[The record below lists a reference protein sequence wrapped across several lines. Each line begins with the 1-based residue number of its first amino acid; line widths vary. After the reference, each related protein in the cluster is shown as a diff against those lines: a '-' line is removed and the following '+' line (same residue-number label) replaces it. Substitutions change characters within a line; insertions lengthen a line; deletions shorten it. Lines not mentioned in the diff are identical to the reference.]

1 MKKRVLSLALAVLM
15 ALSLLPTAASA
26 STGGKTADDAINWV
40 RSKAGQPLDYDGAYG
55 AQCVDLI
62 CFYYKCLGQ
71 ASPGGYAKEYRTNAL
86 PSGWQRL
93 QGVQPQRGDILVYN
107 PSAKNEAGHVAIYES
122 DYSTWHQNYADR
134 QYVVNVTNVRYN
146 NFDNTYW
153 GVIRPDF
160 SSVTPA
166 PTFDNIGADVYRL
179 LIRSDSWKH
188 IGTNY
193 YDSNSWNVTISRTN
207 NANDPAQIW
216 RFIRQADGSYYVQN
230 MFNEEYLTYEGNC
243 ASQAKVT
250 TAPFAGQRATRFQW
264 YIKSYN
270 GIFKLIAKDSVTAG
284 NWLVLDCKDGSSAA
298 GTQMQLYGNW
308 AHTSA
313 NSKAQLFSLYTINYV
328 KPARPAAVQIT
339 IPSVVSAKTRFTVQW
354 TESPLQGV
362 MDERW
367 YLMRIRSEDDSLV
380 ANFESTARR
389 DTCAIS
395 KPGRYYVTVLA
406 KNTKFKDYS
415 TETSKVYFTVTAEH
429 IHQYTSTV
437 TPPTCTEQGYTTYT
451 CTCGDSY
458 RSDYTNP
465 LGHSW
470 DAGVVTTPAT
480 ETAPGVKRYTCTRC
494 SATRTETIAQLT
506 CPSAGFTDVPGAN
519 NWAHA
524 GIDYCVSNGLMYGVG
539 GSRFA
544 PQTATTRAQIVQILY
559 SLSGSPSVSGA
570 APFTDL
576 TQDWYKN
583 AVRWAYQTGVV
594 SGMSATTFAPDVPVT
609 REQIAVI
616 LMGYAQKVLGVSRTW
631 TPADLSRYPD
641 ASRVSAWAHNALA
654 DTVSLGL
661 ISGTLRGGQAYLDP
675 QGSATR
681 EQVATILMQFCKN
694 VKP

>member
-62 CFYYKCLGQ
+62 CYYYRCLGQ
-71 ASPGGYAKEYRTNAL
+71 TSPGGYAKEYRTNAL

-308 AHTSA
+308 AHTSD

-583 AVRWAYQTGVV
+583 AVHWAYQTGVV
-594 SGMSATTFAPDVPVT
+594 SGMSATTFAPNVPVT

>member
-62 CFYYKCLGQ
+62 CYYYRCLGQ
-71 ASPGGYAKEYRTNAL
+71 TSPGGYAKEYRTNAL

-308 AHTSA
+308 AHTSD

-354 TESPLQGV
+354 TASPLQGV

-380 ANFESTARR
+380 ANFESTARS

-480 ETAPGVKRYTCTRC
+480 ETAPGIKRYTCTRC

-544 PQTATTRAQIVQILY
+544 PQAATTRAQIVQILY

-594 SGMSATTFAPDVPVT
+594 SGMSATTFAPNAPVT

>member
-308 AHTSA
+308 AHTSD

-354 TESPLQGV
+354 TESPLQGE

-380 ANFESTARR
+380 ANFESTARS

-415 TETSKVYFTVTAEH
+415 TETSRVYFTVTAEH

-465 LGHSW
+465 LDHSW

-494 SATRTETIAQLT
+494 SATRAETIAQLT

-594 SGMSATTFAPDVPVT
+594 SGMSATTFAPNAPVT

>member
-62 CFYYKCLGQ
+62 CFYYKYLGQ
-71 ASPGGYAKEYRTNAL
+71 TSPGGYAKEYRTNAL

-93 QGVQPQRGDILVYN
+93 QGVQPQKGDILVYN

-308 AHTSA
+308 AHTSD

-367 YLMRIRSEDDSLV
+367 YRMRIRSEDDSLV
-380 ANFESTARR
+380 ANFESTARS

-415 TETSKVYFTVTAEH
+415 TETSRVYFTVTAEH

-458 RSDYTNP
+458 RSNYTNP

-480 ETAPGVKRYTCTRC
+480 EAAPGVKRYTCTRC

-594 SGMSATTFAPDVPVT
+594 SGMSATTFAPNVPVT

>member
-62 CFYYKCLGQ
+62 CYYYRCLGQ
-71 ASPGGYAKEYRTNAL
+71 TSPGGYAKEYRTNAL

-308 AHTSA
+308 AHTSD

-354 TESPLQGV
+354 TESPLQGE

-367 YLMRIRSEDDSLV
+367 YRMRIRSEDDSLV
-380 ANFESTARR
+380 ANFESTARS

-451 CTCGDSY
+451 CTCGNSY

-594 SGMSATTFAPDVPVT
+594 SGMSATSFAPNAPVT

>member
-62 CFYYKCLGQ
+62 CFYYKYLGQ
-71 ASPGGYAKEYRTNAL
+71 TSPGGYAKEYRTNAL

-93 QGVQPQRGDILVYN
+93 QGVQPQKGDILVYN

-308 AHTSA
+308 AHTSD

-328 KPARPAAVQIT
+328 KPVRPAAVQIT

-380 ANFESTARR
+380 ANFESTARS

-583 AVRWAYQTGVV
+583 AVHWAYQTGVV
-594 SGMSATTFAPDVPVT
+594 SGMSATTFAPNVPVT

-616 LMGYAQKVLGVSRTW
+616 LMGYAQKVLGISRTW

>member
-62 CFYYKCLGQ
+62 CYYYRCLGQ
-71 ASPGGYAKEYRTNAL
+71 TSPGGYAKEYRTNAL

-93 QGVQPQRGDILVYN
+93 QGVQPQKGDILVYN

-166 PTFDNIGADVYRL
+166 PAFDNIGADVYRL

-308 AHTSA
+308 AHTSD

-380 ANFESTARR
+380 ANFESTARS

-415 TETSKVYFTVTAEH
+415 TETSRVYFTVTAEH

-594 SGMSATTFAPDVPVT
+594 SGMSATTFAPNVPVT

>member
-62 CFYYKCLGQ
+62 CYYYRCLGQ
-71 ASPGGYAKEYRTNAL
+71 TSPGGYAKEYRTNAL

-93 QGVQPQRGDILVYN
+93 QGVQPQKGDILVYN

-179 LIRSDSWKH
+179 LIRSDGWKH

-308 AHTSA
+308 AHTSD

-380 ANFESTARR
+380 ANFESTARS

-470 DAGVVTTPAT
+470 DASVVTTPAT

-583 AVRWAYQTGVV
+583 AVHWAYQTGVV
-594 SGMSATTFAPDVPVT
+594 SGMSATTFAPNVPVT

>member
-62 CFYYKCLGQ
+62 CYYYRCLGQ
-71 ASPGGYAKEYRTNAL
+71 TSPGGYAKEYRTNAL

-308 AHTSA
+308 AHTSD

-354 TESPLQGV
+354 TESPLQGE

-367 YLMRIRSEDDSLV
+367 YRMRIRSEDDSLV
-380 ANFESTARR
+380 ANFESTARS

-594 SGMSATTFAPDVPVT
+594 SGMSATSFAPNAPVT

>member
-62 CFYYKCLGQ
+62 CYYYRCLGQ
-71 ASPGGYAKEYRTNAL
+71 TSPGGYAKEYRTNAL

-308 AHTSA
+308 AHTSD

-367 YLMRIRSEDDSLV
+367 YRMRIRSEDDSLV

-389 DTCAIS
+389 DSCTIS

-594 SGMSATTFAPDVPVT
+594 SGMSATTFAPNVPVT

>member
-62 CFYYKCLGQ
+62 CYYYRCLGQ
-71 ASPGGYAKEYRTNAL
+71 TSPGGYAKEYRTNAL

-93 QGVQPQRGDILVYN
+93 QGVQPQKGDILVYN

-594 SGMSATTFAPDVPVT
+594 SGMSATTFAPNVPVT

>member
-62 CFYYKCLGQ
+62 CFYYKYLGQ
-71 ASPGGYAKEYRTNAL
+71 TSPGGYAKEYRTNAL

-93 QGVQPQRGDILVYN
+93 QGVQPQKGDILVYN

-134 QYVVNVTNVRYN
+134 QYVVNVTNVRYD

-308 AHTSA
+308 AHTSD

-367 YLMRIRSEDDSLV
+367 YRMRIRSEDDSLV
-380 ANFESTARR
+380 ANFESTARS

-415 TETSKVYFTVTAEH
+415 TETSRVYFTVTAEH

-583 AVRWAYQTGVV
+583 AVLWAYQTGVV
-594 SGMSATTFAPDVPVT
+594 SGMSATTFAPNVPVT

-616 LMGYAQKVLGVSRTW
+616 LMSYAQKVLGVSRTW

>member
-62 CFYYKCLGQ
+62 CFYYKYLGQ
-71 ASPGGYAKEYRTNAL
+71 TSPGGYAKEYRTNAL

-93 QGVQPQRGDILVYN
+93 QGVQPQKGDILVYN

-188 IGTNY
+188 IGPNY

-250 TAPFAGQRATRFQW
+250 TAPFAGQRATRFRW
-264 YIKSYN
+264 YIKSYD

-308 AHTSA
+308 AHTSD

-328 KPARPAAVQIT
+328 KPVRPAAVQIT

-380 ANFESTARR
+380 ANFESTARS

-559 SLSGSPSVSGA
+559 SLSGSPIVSGA

-583 AVRWAYQTGVV
+583 AVHWAYQTGVV
-594 SGMSATTFAPDVPVT
+594 SGMSATTFAPNVPVT

>member
-26 STGGKTADDAINWV
+26 STGGKSADDAINWV

-62 CFYYKCLGQ
+62 CYYYRCLGQ
-71 ASPGGYAKEYRTNAL
+71 TSPGGYAKEYRTNAL

-93 QGVQPQRGDILVYN
+93 QGVQPQKGDILVYN
-107 PSAKNEAGHVAIYES
+107 PSVKNEAGHVAIYES

-179 LIRSDSWKH
+179 LIRSDGWKH

-308 AHTSA
+308 AHTSE

-367 YLMRIRSEDDSLV
+367 YRMRIRSEDDSLV
-380 ANFESTARR
+380 ANFESTARS

-451 CTCGDSY
+451 CTCGNSY

-583 AVRWAYQTGVV
+583 AVHWAYQTGVV
-594 SGMSATTFAPDVPVT
+594 SGMSATTFAPNAPVT

>member
-62 CFYYKCLGQ
+62 CFYYKYLGQ

-308 AHTSA
+308 AHTSD

-367 YLMRIRSEDDSLV
+367 YRMRIRSEDDSLV

-415 TETSKVYFTVTAEH
+415 TETSRVYFTVTAEH

-458 RSDYTNP
+458 RSNYTNP

-480 ETAPGVKRYTCTRC
+480 EAAPGVKRYTCTRC

-544 PQTATTRAQIVQILY
+544 PQAATTRAQIVQILY

-594 SGMSATTFAPDVPVT
+594 SGMSATTFAPNVPVT

-631 TPADLSRYPD
+631 TPTDLSRYPD

>member
-62 CFYYKCLGQ
+62 CYYYRCLGQ
-71 ASPGGYAKEYRTNAL
+71 TSPGGYAKEYRTNAL

-93 QGVQPQRGDILVYN
+93 QGVQPQKGDILVYN

-134 QYVVNVTNVRYN
+134 QYVVNVTNVRYDQ
-146 NFDNTYW
+146 FDNSYW

-243 ASQAKVT
+243 ASQARVT
-250 TAPFAGQRATRFQW
+250 TDFFAGQRATRFQW

-308 AHTSA
+308 AHTSD

-367 YLMRIRSEDDSLV
+367 YRMRIRSEDDSLV
-380 ANFESTARR
+380 ANFESTARS

-415 TETSKVYFTVTAEH
+415 TETSRVYFTVTAEH

-465 LGHSW
+465 LGHNW

-494 SATRTETIAQLT
+494 SATRTEAIAQLT
-506 CPSAGFTDVPGAN
+506 CPSAGFTDVPGSN

-594 SGMSATTFAPDVPVT
+594 SGMSATTFAPNVPVT

>member
-62 CFYYKCLGQ
+62 CFYYRCLGQ
-71 ASPGGYAKEYRTNAL
+71 TSPGGYAKEYRTNAL

-93 QGVQPQRGDILVYN
+93 QGVQPQKGDILVYN

-308 AHTSA
+308 AHTSD

-367 YLMRIRSEDDSLV
+367 YRMRIRSEDDSLV

-389 DTCAIS
+389 DTCTIS

-415 TETSKVYFTVTAEH
+415 TETSRVYFTVTAEH

-465 LGHSW
+465 LDHSW

-594 SGMSATTFAPDVPVT
+594 SGMSAKTFAPNAPVT

-616 LMGYAQKVLGVSRTW
+616 LIGYAQKVLGVSRTW

>member
-15 ALSLLPTAASA
+15 VLSLLPTAASA

-62 CFYYKCLGQ
+62 CFYYKYLGQ
-71 ASPGGYAKEYRTNAL
+71 TSPGGYAKEYRTNAL

-166 PTFDNIGADVYRL
+166 PAFDNIGADVYRL

-308 AHTSA
+308 AHTSD

-354 TESPLQGV
+354 TESPLQGE

-367 YLMRIRSEDDSLV
+367 YRMRIRSEDDSLV
-380 ANFESTARR
+380 ANFESTARS

-415 TETSKVYFTVTAEH
+415 TETSRVYFTVTAEH

-451 CTCGDSY
+451 CTCGNSY

-465 LGHSW
+465 LDHSW

>member
-40 RSKAGQPLDYDGAYG
+40 RSNAGQPLDYDGAYG

-62 CFYYKCLGQ
+62 CYYYRCLGQ
-71 ASPGGYAKEYRTNAL
+71 TSPGGYAKEYRTNAL

-93 QGVQPQRGDILVYN
+93 QGVQPQKGDILVYN

-308 AHTSA
+308 AHTSD

-380 ANFESTARR
+380 ANFESTARS

-594 SGMSATTFAPDVPVT
+594 SGMSATTFAPNVPVT

>member
-62 CFYYKCLGQ
+62 CFYYKYLGQ
-71 ASPGGYAKEYRTNAL
+71 TSPGGYAKEYRTNAL

-179 LIRSDSWKH
+179 LIRSDGWKH

-308 AHTSA
+308 AHTSD

-367 YLMRIRSEDDSLV
+367 YRMRIRSEDDSLV
-380 ANFESTARR
+380 ANFESTARS

-415 TETSKVYFTVTAEH
+415 TETSRVYFTVTAEH

-465 LGHSW
+465 LDHSW

-594 SGMSATTFAPDVPVT
+594 SGMSATTFAPNVPVT

>member
-62 CFYYKCLGQ
+62 CFYYKYLGQ
-71 ASPGGYAKEYRTNAL
+71 TSPGGYAKEYRTNAL

-166 PTFDNIGADVYRL
+166 PAFDNIGADVYRL

-308 AHTSA
+308 AHTSD

-367 YLMRIRSEDDSLV
+367 YRMRIRSEDDSLV
-380 ANFESTARR
+380 ANFESTARS

-415 TETSKVYFTVTAEH
+415 TETSRVYFTVTAEH

-458 RSDYTNP
+458 RSNYTNP

-480 ETAPGVKRYTCTRC
+480 EAAPGVKRYTCTRC

-594 SGMSATTFAPDVPVT
+594 SGMSATTFAPNAPVT

>member
-62 CFYYKCLGQ
+62 CYYYRCLGQ
-71 ASPGGYAKEYRTNAL
+71 TSPGGYAKEYRTNAL

-308 AHTSA
+308 AHTSE

-367 YLMRIRSEDDSLV
+367 YRMRIRSEDDSLV
-380 ANFESTARR
+380 ANFESTARS

-415 TETSKVYFTVTAEH
+415 TETSRVYFTVTAEH

-451 CTCGDSY
+451 CTCGNSY

-494 SATRTETIAQLT
+494 SATRTETITQLT

-594 SGMSATTFAPDVPVT
+594 SGMSATTFAPNVPVT

>member
-1 MKKRVLSLALAVLM
+1 M

-62 CFYYKCLGQ
+62 CYYYRCLGQ
-71 ASPGGYAKEYRTNAL
+71 TSPGGYAKEYRTNAL

-93 QGVQPQRGDILVYN
+93 QGVQPQKGDILVYN

-134 QYVVNVTNVRYN
+134 QYVVNVTNVRYD

-166 PTFDNIGADVYRL
+166 PAFDNIGADVYRL

-308 AHTSA
+308 AHTSD

-367 YLMRIRSEDDSLV
+367 YRMRIRSEDDSLV
-380 ANFESTARR
+380 ANFESTARS

-415 TETSKVYFTVTAEH
+415 TETSRVYFTVTAEH

-465 LGHSW
+465 LDHSW

-583 AVRWAYQTGVV
+583 AVHWAYQTGVV
-594 SGMSATTFAPDVPVT
+594 SGMSATTFAPNVPVT

>member
-62 CFYYKCLGQ
+62 CYYYRCLGQ
-71 ASPGGYAKEYRTNAL
+71 TSPGGYAKEYRTNAL

-93 QGVQPQRGDILVYN
+93 QGVQPQKGDILVYN

-179 LIRSDSWKH
+179 LIRSDGWKH

-308 AHTSA
+308 AHTSE

-380 ANFESTARR
+380 ANFESTARS

-415 TETSKVYFTVTAEH
+415 TETSRVYFTVTAEH

-583 AVRWAYQTGVV
+583 AVLWAYQTGVV
-594 SGMSATTFAPDVPVT
+594 SGMSATTFAPNAPVT

>member
-62 CFYYKCLGQ
+62 CFYYKYLGQ
-71 ASPGGYAKEYRTNAL
+71 TSPGGYAKEYRTNAL

-93 QGVQPQRGDILVYN
+93 QGVQPQKGDILVYN

-308 AHTSA
+308 AHTSD

-328 KPARPAAVQIT
+328 KPVRPAAVQIT

-380 ANFESTARR
+380 ANFESTARS

-415 TETSKVYFTVTAEH
+415 TETDKVYFTVTAEH

-465 LGHSW
+465 LDHSW

-559 SLSGSPSVSGA
+559 SLSGSPIVSGA

-583 AVRWAYQTGVV
+583 AVHWAYQTGVV
-594 SGMSATTFAPDVPVT
+594 SGMSATTFAPNVPVT

>member
-62 CFYYKCLGQ
+62 CYYYRCLGQ
-71 ASPGGYAKEYRTNAL
+71 TSPGGYAKEYRTNAL

-308 AHTSA
+308 AHTSD

-367 YLMRIRSEDDSLV
+367 YRMRIRSEDDSLV
-380 ANFESTARR
+380 ANFESTARS

-415 TETSKVYFTVTAEH
+415 TETSRVYFTVTAEH

-465 LGHSW
+465 LDHSW

-594 SGMSATTFAPDVPVT
+594 SGMSATTFAPNVPVT

>member
-62 CFYYKCLGQ
+62 CFYYKYLGQ

-93 QGVQPQRGDILVYN
+93 QGVQPQKGDILVYN

-308 AHTSA
+308 AHTSD
-313 NSKAQLFSLYTINYV
+313 NSKAQLFSLYAINYV

-354 TESPLQGV
+354 TASPLQGV

-367 YLMRIRSEDDSLV
+367 YRMRIRSEDDSLV

-415 TETSKVYFTVTAEH
+415 TETSRVYFTVTAEH

-583 AVRWAYQTGVV
+583 AVHWAYQTGVV

>member
-40 RSKAGQPLDYDGAYG
+40 RSNAGQPLDYDGAYG

-62 CFYYKCLGQ
+62 CFYYKYLGQ
-71 ASPGGYAKEYRTNAL
+71 TSPGGYAKEYRTNAL

-230 MFNEEYLTYEGNC
+230 MFNEEYLTYEGDC

-308 AHTSA
+308 AHTSD

-380 ANFESTARR
+380 ANFESTARS

-415 TETSKVYFTVTAEH
+415 TETSRVYFTVTAEH

-465 LGHSW
+465 LDHSW

-583 AVRWAYQTGVV
+583 AVLWAYQTGVV
-594 SGMSATTFAPDVPVT
+594 SGMSATTFAPNVPVT

>member
-62 CFYYKCLGQ
+62 CYYYRCLGQ
-71 ASPGGYAKEYRTNAL
+71 TSPGGYAKEYRTNAL

-308 AHTSA
+308 AHTSD

-389 DTCAIS
+389 DTCTIS

-415 TETSKVYFTVTAEH
+415 TETSRVYFTVTAEH

-465 LGHSW
+465 LDHSW

-583 AVRWAYQTGVV
+583 AVLWAYQTGVV
-594 SGMSATTFAPDVPVT
+594 SGMSATTFAPNVPVT

>member
-62 CFYYKCLGQ
+62 CYYYRCLGQ
-71 ASPGGYAKEYRTNAL
+71 TSPGGYAKEYRTNAL

-93 QGVQPQRGDILVYN
+93 QGVQPQKGDILVYN

-134 QYVVNVTNVRYN
+134 QYVVNVTNVRYD

-308 AHTSA
+308 AHTSD

-380 ANFESTARR
+380 ANFESTARS

-594 SGMSATTFAPDVPVT
+594 SGMSATTFAPNVPVT

>member
-166 PTFDNIGADVYRL
+166 PAFDNIGADVYRL

-308 AHTSA
+308 AHTSD

-367 YLMRIRSEDDSLV
+367 YRMRIRSEDDSLV
-380 ANFESTARR
+380 ANFESTARS

-415 TETSKVYFTVTAEH
+415 TETSRVYFTVTAEH

-583 AVRWAYQTGVV
+583 AVLWAYQTGVV
-594 SGMSATTFAPDVPVT
+594 SGMSATTFAPNVPVT

-616 LMGYAQKVLGVSRTW
+616 LMSYAQKVLGVSRTW

>member
-62 CFYYKCLGQ
+62 CYYYRCLGQ
-71 ASPGGYAKEYRTNAL
+71 TSPGGYAKEYRTNAL

-93 QGVQPQRGDILVYN
+93 QGVQPQKGDILVYN

-166 PTFDNIGADVYRL
+166 PAFDNIGADVYRL
-179 LIRSDSWKH
+179 LIRSDGWKH

-308 AHTSA
+308 AHTSD

-367 YLMRIRSEDDSLV
+367 YRMRIRSEDDSLV
-380 ANFESTARR
+380 ANFESTARS
-389 DTCAIS
+389 DTCTIS

-415 TETSKVYFTVTAEH
+415 TETSRVYFTVTAEH

-465 LGHSW
+465 LDHSW

-494 SATRTETIAQLT
+494 RATRTETIAQLT

-583 AVRWAYQTGVV
+583 AVLWAYQTGVV
-594 SGMSATTFAPDVPVT
+594 SGMSATTFAPNVPVT

-631 TPADLSRYPD
+631 TPADLNRYPD

-694 VKP
+694 IKP

>member
-62 CFYYKCLGQ
+62 CFYYKYLGQ
-71 ASPGGYAKEYRTNAL
+71 TSPGGYAKEYRTNAL

-93 QGVQPQRGDILVYN
+93 QGVQPQKGDILVYN

-308 AHTSA
+308 AHTSD

-328 KPARPAAVQIT
+328 KPVRPAAVQIT

-380 ANFESTARR
+380 ANFESTARS

-415 TETSKVYFTVTAEH
+415 TETDKVYFTVTAEH

-465 LGHSW
+465 LGHNW

-583 AVRWAYQTGVV
+583 AVHWAYQTGVV
-594 SGMSATTFAPDVPVT
+594 SGMSATTFAPNVPVT

-616 LMGYAQKVLGVSRTW
+616 LMGYAQKVLGISRTW